1 MRNAIKAPKTTSQVV
16 LEVNNLPANAGD
28 SREAGSIPGLGRCPG
43 ERSVFYHSSI
53 LPAEVHGQGS
63 LVGYSP
69 WVCKKQDMTE
79 HTHTC

>member
-1 MRNAIKAPKTTSQVV
+1 MQETQEKRVQSLGWEVT
-16 LEVNNLPANAGD
+16 LEKEMAT
-28 SREAGSIPGLGRCPG
+28 
-43 ERSVFYHSSI
+43 HSSI

-69 WVCKKQDMTE
+69 GVCKKQDMTE